1 MAIEIDWS
9 LRLADV
15 LVVLATAV
23 SPFIA
28 VQASE
33 KLRAS
38 ASARDAREKVFHT
51 LMSTRGARMTPDHVA
66 ALNRIDL
73 VFPAQKF
80 SDVSD
85 AWNLYMRHLS
95 IGQPEAERAGDAHF
109 EKGGRLFMSLLKAM
123 AMALNT
129 PFSETTLQHNAYY
142 PIGYIHNE
150 QQSYLLRDAALQV
163 LKGEQAIAIKPTE
176 NKPHSS

>member
-9 LRLADV
+9 LRLTDV
-15 LVVLATAV
+15 LVVLATTV

-33 KLRAS
+33 KLRAN

-51 LMSTRGARMTPDHVA
+51 LMSTRGARMTPEHVA

-80 SDVSD
+80 PGVSD

-95 IGQPEAERAGDAHF
+95 TGRQEAERVGEAHF
-109 EKGGRLFMSLLKAM
+109 SNADRLFMSLLKAM
-123 AMALNT
+123 AAALNT
-129 PFSETTLQHNAYY
+129 PFSDMTLQHNAYY
-142 PIGYIHNE
+142 PQGYIHNE
-150 QQSYLLRDAALQV
+150 QQNYLLRDAALQV
-163 LKGEQAIAIKPTE
+163 LKGEQAIAVKPPEHKTSE
-176 NKPHSS
+176 A

>member
-1 MAIEIDWS
+1 MAIEMDWS
-9 LRLADV
+9 LRLTDV
-15 LVVLATAV
+15 LVVLATMV

-33 KLRAS
+33 KLRAN
-38 ASARDAREKVFHT
+38 AAARDAREKVFHT

-80 SDVSD
+80 PGVSD

-95 IGQPEAERAGDAHF
+95 IGRPEAERAGDTHLANAD
-109 EKGGRLFMSLLKAM
+109 RLFMSLLKAM
-123 AMALNT
+123 ATALNT
-129 PFSETTLQHNAYY
+129 PFSDTTLQHNAYY
-142 PIGYIHNE
+142 PQGYIHNE
-150 QQSYLLRDAALQV
+150 QQSYMLRDAALQV
-163 LKGEQAIAIKPTE
+163 LKGEQAIAVKPAE
-176 NKPHSS
+176 NKVPEA